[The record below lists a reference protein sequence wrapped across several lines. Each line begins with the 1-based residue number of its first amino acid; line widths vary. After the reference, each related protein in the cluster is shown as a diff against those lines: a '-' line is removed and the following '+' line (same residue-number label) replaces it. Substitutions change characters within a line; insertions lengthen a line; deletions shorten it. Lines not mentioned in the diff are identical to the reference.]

1 MANMKTLIRIAFV
14 IFIANRIDCLG
25 GVCDNCCDCLKIK
38 EYEEIKDEG
47 NIAAESLVNKD
58 WYNVKKEN
66 LVLKIFKKKD
76 DNVSPSKGN
85 GDKISIKLVGK
96 DNSKITYLQEKG
108 DELKLED
115 KKYVFFEIKT
125 ITNKTVY
132 LYCSDVE
139 TSVDNKGIFLNKNHK
154 GISVFA
160 CDIENVTNMNSMF
173 YGCNSLKKLDIKKFD
188 TLNITNMEGMFN
200 LCSSLTKLDLEN
212 FNTTNV
218 TNMGHMFFKCYNLTK
233 LNLKNFD
240 TSKVTNMESMFSL
253 CSSLTKLDLKNF
265 DTSKVTNM
273 SSMFFAC
280 ISLTNLD
287 IENFNTT
294 KVTDVGY
301 MFFYCSSLK
310 NLKFGQNFNTSNVT
324 NKKDMFSWCDN
335 LSDKII
341 YKILGINE

>member
-1 MANMKTLIRIAFV
+1 MKTLIRIVFV
-14 IFIANRIDCLG
+14 IFIANGIDCLG
-25 GVCDNCCDCLKIK
+25 GVCDNCCDCLKKKDENEEIK
-38 EYEEIKDEG
+38 EYEEIKEEG
-47 NIAAESLVNKD
+47 KITAKSLVNNI
-58 WYNVKKEN
+58 WYNAKKN
-66 LVLKIFKKKD
+66 KPVLKIFKKKD

-96 DNSKITYLQEKG
+96 DNSKITYLQGKG

-240 TSKVTNMESMFSL
+240 TSKVTNM
-253 CSSLTKLDLKNF
+253 
-265 DTSKVTNM
+265 